1 MERST
6 KWRSHLTSPFFRV
19 TVVTVTLFPRGYP
32 TGILASDRRSL
43 TKHPLRNLLL
53 IFGGWELCSRP
64 PKMSKG
70 TERDQEKFFS
80 RGLPSK
86 KQNSTNTKKQT
97 MLTQKHCLFFCLSF
111 YQISAMT
118 STSTRTSFGSS
129 FAATQLRAGFE
140 VKYSP

>member
-97 MLTQKHCLFFCLSF
+97 MLTQKHCLFFLLSVLNLCNNL
-111 YQISAMT
+111 YLNQNILWKLLCCYT
-118 STSTRTSFGSS
+118 
-129 FAATQLRAGFE
+129 
-140 VKYSP
+140 

>member
-1 MERST
+1 LERST

-32 TGILASDRRSL
+32 LGILASDRRSL

-80 RGLPSK
+80 RGLPS
-86 KQNSTNTKKQT
+86 QIQHSTNKNRQYLHKSTV
-97 MLTQKHCLFFCLSF
+97 CFFVYLFIRSPLLPLP
-111 YQISAMT
+111 QPEHPLEAPLLLHMNVQ
-118 STSTRTSFGSS
+118 
-129 FAATQLRAGFE
+129 ALR
-140 VKYSP
+140 